1 MKKEKY
7 TTEISGKTLTV
18 EFNDLAEQ
26 ADGSVMVSYG
36 NTTVLATVAMSDEP
50 SNANFFPLIVDY
62 EEKFY
67 AAGQILGSRF
77 MRREGRPSDDAVL
90 SARLIDR
97 TIRPLFDKSIRNEV
111 QVVITVLSIAE
122 DDPDVLAMLATSIAL
137 STSRIPWDGPV
148 SALRI
153 GKHKGEENYK
163 INPEYGFR
171 SDENNEL
178 DLVVCGKGGKVTML
192 EAEAKETSREDL
204 LKAVNHAK
212 EDLEK
217 LQNFQKEVIEK
228 KVVEKETIEKPS
240 ISSEIKDL
248 FTKEIEPKLKEAA
261 FTNTPG
267 KEKVEK
273 LKKEWKN
280 LASEELPEEDS
291 SEISDYFEEQ
301 LNLLIHKEAVN
312 NKKRPDGRSVDE
324 LRPLYAQAGGVS
336 EVLHGSGIFYRGGTH
351 VLSVLTLGGPN
362 DALLVDQ
369 IESQD
374 VQKRFMHHY
383 NFPPF
388 SVGETGR
395 IGGFNRRMIGHGS
408 LAEKALKAV
417 IPPKEEFPYTIRLVS
432 EALSSNGS
440 TSMASICGSTLALMD
455 GGVPIKAPVAGIAM
469 GLMVA
474 ENDHV
479 VLTDIQG
486 PEDHYGDMDFKLAG
500 TRNGITALQMDTK
513 LSGIPMEIIEK
524 AVSKSKEVLEKILDT
539 IEEEIKEPRQSISP
553 HAPEI
558 RTISIQK
565 EQIGL
570 VIGPGGK
577 TINEI
582 KNVTGADIDIEDDG
596 TVYIISSKGGGAE
609 QAKKMIEEMTHEYKK
624 GEVFKG
630 EVVKITEFG
639 AFVKIG
645 PGTEGLVHISEI
657 APSRIEKVEDVLSV
671 GDEVPII
678 IKDIDEKERLKL
690 SIKEV
695 DPDFTS
701 NNKNANG
708 GSKKQQ
714 G

>member
-1 MKKEKY
+1 
-7 TTEISGKTLTV
+7 
-18 EFNDLAEQ
+18 
-26 ADGSVMVSYG
+26 
-36 NTTVLATVAMSDEP
+36 
-50 SNANFFPLIVDY
+50 
-62 EEKFY
+62 
-67 AAGQILGSRF
+67 
-77 MRREGRPSDDAVL
+77 
-90 SARLIDR
+90 
-97 TIRPLFDKSIRNEV
+97 
-111 QVVITVLSIAE
+111 
-122 DDPDVLAMLATSIAL
+122 
-137 STSRIPWDGPV
+137 
-148 SALRI
+148 
-153 GKHKGEENYK
+153 
-163 INPEYGFR
+163 
-171 SDENNEL
+171 
-178 DLVVCGKGGKVTML
+178 
-192 EAEAKETSREDL
+192 
-204 LKAVNHAK
+204 
-212 EDLEK
+212 
-217 LQNFQKEVIEK
+217 
-228 KVVEKETIEKPS
+228 
-240 ISSEIKDL
+240 
-248 FTKEIEPKLKEAA
+248 
-261 FTNTPG
+261 
-267 KEKVEK
+267 

-291 SEISDYFEEQ
+291 SEISDYFEEK
-301 LNLLIHKEAVN
+301 LNLLIHKEAVS

-336 EVLHGSGIFYRGGTH
+336 GVLHGSGIFYRGGTH

-362 DALLVDQ
+362 DALLVVQ

-469 GLMVA
+469 GLMVE

-539 IEEEIKEPRQSISP
+539 IEEEIQEPRQSISP

-701 NNKNANG
+701 NNKNANE
-708 GSKKQQ
+708 GSKK
-714 G
+714 